1 LLKRLFD
8 LSIAIILLVVL
19 SPLFFV
25 IGLLIYIKMGSPI
38 LFRQVRPGLKG
49 RPFTIYK
56 FRTMIEEKGKD
67 GRRLSDSER
76 LTPLGRW
83 LRKTSIDE
91 LPQLLNVVKGDL
103 SFVGPRPLLMEYL
116 SRYTPEQARRH
127 EVKPGIT
134 GWAQINGRNAIDWEE
149 RFKLDVWYVDNHSL
163 WLDMKILLRTFIE
176 VWKGRGVSSQ
186 GMDTMPKFMGS
197 GVIGGV
203 DEG

>member
-1 LLKRLFD
+1 MLKRLFD

-56 FRTMIEEKGKD
+56 FRTMIEDKGKD
-67 GRRLSDSER
+67 GRLLSDSER

-116 SRYTPEQARRH
+116 SRYTPEQ
-127 EVKPGIT
+127 
-134 GWAQINGRNAIDWEE
+134 Q
-149 RFKLDVWYVDNHSL
+149 DV
-163 WLDMKILLRTFIE
+163 MK
-176 VWKGRGVSSQ
+176 
-186 GMDTMPKFMGS
+186 
-197 GVIGGV
+197 
-203 DEG
+203 

>member
-56 FRTMIEEKGKD
+56 FRTMIEDKGKD
-67 GRRLSDSER
+67 GRLLSDSER

-116 SRYTPEQARRH
+116 SRYTPEQ
-127 EVKPGIT
+127 
-134 GWAQINGRNAIDWEE
+134 Q
-149 RFKLDVWYVDNHSL
+149 DV
-163 WLDMKILLRTFIE
+163 MK
-176 VWKGRGVSSQ
+176 
-186 GMDTMPKFMGS
+186 
-197 GVIGGV
+197 
-203 DEG
+203 